1 MECHVKKTKD
11 TTTGPPTVTASPGEG
26 ATYAITC
33 GEWNAR
39 LIWCK
44 FVCPG
49 INVKCVQVK
58 EELIT
63 PKEFVCLAG
72 RASLKDW
79 KRAIRLGGVM
89 LRKVMDA
96 GRLDFYQ
103 HDTAC
108 SSSCRSTKHEPRGL
122 GGPGGGA
129 ATAAA
134 AASLWPGGG
143 RPSGWPGSFLK
154 GDRRYVVSGCGQ
166 HQRRGVIKQR
176 ASKAGEDA
184 TALNVGGH
192 KQQQQQ
198 QQQQQLQQLQQLQQ
212 QHQEQQQAGAAQRL
226 AYSNGHGSLSDAVKR
241 EWSEESRRANAMGEG
256 AGRAAGRPGHDGSLR
271 AREAVKRSGEALVG
285 GGGNKRGRFG
295 VGTATAAAAMMNG
308 QAAGMHAGEERAQK
322 LTMAAR
328 ADRADQSC
336 SPESEQDSDLPDHV
350 LRFWRGVAR
359 AGLLGEVVGAVQRE
373 LQARLTGLCRLAQ
386 TPALQMADA
395 ALLHGTVQSLGLSGQ
410 VDRML
415 AINTHGATTARRADV
430 TTHGHGAADGVT
442 SCEKLEGAVA
452 DTNAAAS
459 ATAGRH
465 GAAAN
470 TALATR
476 LFTQPV

>member
-49 INVKCVQVK
+49 INVKCVQASTRVK

-143 RPSGWPGSFLK
+143 RPSGWPGNFLK
-154 GDRRYVVSGCGQ
+154 GDRRYVMSGCGQ
-166 HQRRGVIKQR
+166 HQRR
-176 ASKAGEDA
+176 
-184 TALNVGGH
+184 
-192 KQQQQQ
+192 
-198 QQQQQLQQLQQLQQ
+198 
-212 QHQEQQQAGAAQRL
+212 
-226 AYSNGHGSLSDAVKR
+226 
-241 EWSEESRRANAMGEG
+241 
-256 AGRAAGRPGHDGSLR
+256 
-271 AREAVKRSGEALVG
+271 
-285 GGGNKRGRFG
+285 
-295 VGTATAAAAMMNG
+295 
-308 QAAGMHAGEERAQK
+308 
-322 LTMAAR
+322 
-328 ADRADQSC
+328 
-336 SPESEQDSDLPDHV
+336 DHV

-442 SCEKLEGAVA
+442 SCEKLEGASWLEGAVA
-452 DTNAAAS
+452 DTNASAS
-459 ATAGRH
+459 ATGGRH

>member
-49 INVKCVQVK
+49 INVKCVQASTRVK

-134 AASLWPGGG
+134 AASLPA
-143 RPSGWPGSFLK
+143 
-154 GDRRYVVSGCGQ
+154 D
-166 HQRRGVIKQR
+166 GVR
-176 ASKAGEDA
+176 CLTEASPH
-184 TALNVGGH
+184 V
-192 KQQQQQ
+192 
-198 QQQQQLQQLQQLQQ
+198 
-212 QHQEQQQAGAAQRL
+212 
-226 AYSNGHGSLSDAVKR
+226 
-241 EWSEESRRANAMGEG
+241 
-256 AGRAAGRPGHDGSLR
+256 P
-271 AREAVKRSGEALVG
+271 
-285 GGGNKRGRFG
+285 
-295 VGTATAAAAMMNG
+295 
-308 QAAGMHAGEERAQK
+308 
-322 LTMAAR
+322 
-328 ADRADQSC
+328 
-336 SPESEQDSDLPDHV
+336 LPLDHV

-442 SCEKLEGAVA
+442 SCEKLEGASWLEGAVA
-452 DTNAAAS
+452 DTNASAS
-459 ATAGRH
+459 ATGGRH